1 MAMLTSDLLRPVHE
15 AYALDEATL
24 LRYTAAHVPGFP
36 APVPALALTQ
46 FGHGQSNPTY
56 CLKASAPGGEPRRY
70 VLWKKPAGAILQSA
84 HAVEREFQVRQRS
97 SSSALAAH
105 LGSRSPIPL
114 PPVGGGLSCRW
125 SALPSAMDSAARDL
139 AERVREGNG

>member
-1 MAMLTSDLLRPVHE
+1 MATLTSDLLRPVHE
-15 AYALDEATL
+15 AQALDEAEL
-24 LRYTAAHVPGFP
+24 LRYAAAHVPGFP
-36 APVPALALTQ
+36 ASAPSLSLMQ

-56 CLKASAPGGEPRRY
+56 CLEASVPGREPRRY
-70 VLWKKPAGAILQSA
+70 VLRKKPAGAILQSA
-84 HAVEREFQVRQRS
+84 HAVEREFQVRPRS

-125 SALPSAMDSAARDL
+125 WALPSAVDSAARDL
-139 AERVREGNG
+139 VERVREGNG